1 MISVLV
7 GVGTPMG
14 EDGEEAGRV
23 GIDGI
28 TALLRLTDG
37 LGELVKIGKKD
48 HRS

>member
-7 GVGTPMG
+7 GVGTLMG
-14 EDGEEAGRV
+14 EDGGEGRV
-23 GIDGI
+23 GLDGI

-37 LGELVKIGKKD
+37 LGGLVKIGKKD